1 MQVGGVNTVV
11 AFQGSASGSPHPD
24 RGAAVASR
32 GAPQPA
38 AGAGAPTL
46 PALQAAI
53 NDANRAL
60 RGMNRG
66 LEFELDPA
74 SGKLITRLVDTS
86 DNEVLRQIPSEE
98 MLRIA
103 EALDRVQGLLI
114 EQHA

>member
-1 MQVGGVNTVV
+1 MQVGGVTNVV
-11 AFQGSASGSPHPD
+11 AFQGSASGTPPD
-24 RGAAVASR
+24 RGAAGASASASTA
-32 GAPQPA
+32 APA
-38 AGAGAPTL
+38 SL

-53 NDANRAL
+53 IDANRAL
-60 RGMNRG
+60 RAMNRG

-74 SGKLITRLVDTS
+74 SGRLITRLVDTS

>member
-1 MQVGGVNTVV
+1 MQVGGVTNVV
-11 AFQGSASGSPHPD
+11 AFQGSASGTPPD
-24 RGAAVASR
+24 RGAAGASASASAA
-32 GAPQPA
+32 APA
-38 AGAGAPTL
+38 SL

-53 NDANRAL
+53 IDANRAL
-60 RGMNRG
+60 RAMNRG

-74 SGKLITRLVDTS
+74 SGRLITRLVDTS

>member
-1 MQVGGVNTVV
+1 MQVGGVTNVV
-11 AFQGSASGSPHPD
+11 AFQGSASGTPPD
-24 RGAAVASR
+24 RGAAGAS
-32 GAPQPA
+32 ASASPSNATA
-38 AGAGAPTL
+38 ASL

-53 NDANRAL
+53 IDANRAL
-60 RGMNRG
+60 RAMNRG

-74 SGKLITRLVDTS
+74 SGRLITRLVDTS

>member
-11 AFQGSASGSPHPD
+11 AFQGSASGSPRPD
-24 RGAAVASR
+24 RGAAVASG
-32 GAPQPA
+32 GAPSPA
-38 AGAGAPTL
+38 PGADSL

-53 NDANRAL
+53 IDANLAL
-60 RGMNRG
+60 RAMNRG

>member
-1 MQVGGVNTVV
+1 
-11 AFQGSASGSPHPD
+11 
-24 RGAAVASR
+24 
-32 GAPQPA
+32 
-38 AGAGAPTL
+38 L

-53 NDANRAL
+53 IDANRAL
-60 RGMNRG
+60 RAMNRG

-74 SGKLITRLVDTS
+74 SGRLITRLVDTR